1 LWLEARCSETD
12 PDCFHRRGK
21 RTDQQKH
28 IQEQILIMRG
38 LAEKPMSFVQ
48 ARIRLRQQQPDLFEE
63 DERPALRV
71 KKRIL

>member
-21 RTDQQKH
+21 RTDQQKQ

-48 ARIRLRQQQPDLFEE
+48 AWNRLRQQQPDLF
-63 DERPALRV
+63 DEG
-71 KKRIL
+71 